1 MPITWKSNQELTDQ
15 VRAIEKEIRDIKE
28 FYLNALEERLIK
40 KIEIYMNRLSIIEN
54 RLIER
59 MGEKIKPENDIL
71 PYPKG

>member
-1 MPITWKSNQELTDQ
+1 MAITWKSNQELTDQ

-59 MGEKIKPENDIL
+59 MGERIQ
-71 PYPKG
+71 

>member
-59 MGEKIKPENDIL
+59 MGERIQ
-71 PYPKG
+71 

>member
-59 MGEKIKPENDIL
+59 MGERIQP
-71 PYPKG
+71 

>member
-1 MPITWKSNQELTDQ
+1 MAITWKSNQELTDQ

-59 MGEKIKPENDIL
+59 MGERIQP
-71 PYPKG
+71 